1 MKKYDIILI
10 GAGPAAINFSSA
22 AQGSD
27 KKILAI
33 EGDKFG
39 GTCPNYGCE
48 PKIFLEGAVR
58 NVLSSQLLQ
67 NRGIAQASTID
78 WNSLMKTKKA
88 TWKNMPAAQEMGFE
102 NLGIDT
108 LHGYAKFVD
117 NHTVKVNGEQ
127 YQADKIVIATGQ
139 KPRKLNFPG
148 SEYTH
153 NSNDVLD
160 LDNLPERTVF
170 IGAGIVSMEMAT
182 LLAAAGSKVSIVE
195 FLSRPMMA
203 FSEKHVMN
211 TVEDMKKR
219 GIDFYF
225 NQGVSEIKKNDDQY
239 EVITSAGTKLTADYV
254 VDASGRIAN
263 VDKLGLENTDVQL
276 SKRGSI
282 IVDDYLETNAKGVY
296 AAGDV
301 IEKKQPALVP
311 TAHFEATY
319 LGDQLVNDK
328 HDPIHYPIIG
338 ASAFT
343 FPQVAQ
349 VGVSVDE
356 ARDND
361 EYTVVDMDHM
371 FNTDMEYAGK
381 NDQSAKLSLV
391 YNKQNQLVGAAE
403 SSQNAI
409 DDLNGIIPLIGLKIT
424 KEQLNNS
431 YQLIFPAVNFKTE
444 FMG

>member
-1 MKKYDIILI
+1 MKEYDVIII
-10 GAGPAAINFSSA
+10 GGGPAAINFSKA
-22 AQGSD
+22 AQNNG
-27 KKILAI
+27 KKILVV

-48 PKIFLEGAVR
+48 PKIFFEGAVR
-58 NVLSSQLLQ
+58 NVLGSQLMKD
-67 NRGIAQASTID
+67 RGINQASHID
-78 WNSLMKTKKA
+78 WAQLMRTKKQA
-88 TWKNMPAAQEMGFE
+88 WE
-102 NLGIDT
+102 NVPNNEEKSFIKAGVET
-108 LHGYAKFVD
+108 LQGYASFID
-117 NHTVKVNGEQ
+117 NHTLLINDEK
-127 YQADKIVIATGQ
+127 YHAPIIVIATGQ

-160 LDNLPERTVF
+160 LDNLPNEVVF
-170 IGAGIVSMEMAT
+170 IGAGIVSMELAT
-182 LLAAAGSKVSIVE
+182 MLAAAGSHVSIVE

-203 FSEKHVMN
+203 FSEKHVLN

-225 NQGVSEIKKNDDQY
+225 KQGVEKIEKVNDQFK
-239 EVITSAGTKLTADYV
+239 VTTSTGTTLDADYV

-263 VDKLGLENTDVQL
+263 VDELHLENTDVKL
-276 SKRGSI
+276 SKKHSI
-282 IVDDYLETNAKGVY
+282 VVDDHLETDAKGVY

-301 IEKKQPALVP
+301 IEKKEPALVP
-311 TAHFEATY
+311 TAHFEAMY
-319 LGDQLVNDK
+319 LADQIMNNK
-328 HDPIHYPIIG
+328 HDAIHYPIIG

-343 FPQVAQ
+343 FPQIAQ

-356 ARDND
+356 ARKND
-361 EYTVVDMDHM
+361 QYRVVDLDHL
-371 FNTDMEYAGK
+371 FNSDMEYAGK

-391 YNKQNQLVGAAE
+391 FNDNDQLVGAAE

-409 DDLNGIIPLIGLKIT
+409 DDINGYIPLIGLHIT
-424 KEQLNNS
+424 RKQLNDN

-444 FMG
+444 MTI